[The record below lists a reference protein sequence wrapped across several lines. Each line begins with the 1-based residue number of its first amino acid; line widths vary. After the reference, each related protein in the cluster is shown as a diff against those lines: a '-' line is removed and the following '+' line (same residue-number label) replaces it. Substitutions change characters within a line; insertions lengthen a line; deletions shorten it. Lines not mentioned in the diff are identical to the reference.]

1 MTAPAL
7 PPRRVP
13 GWLVLLVAT
22 AIIAGLG
29 FVIWNGPNR

>member
-1 MTAPAL
+1 MNDPAPV
-7 PPRRVP
+7 PRRVP

-29 FVIWNGPNR
+29 LVIWNGPNR

>member
-1 MTAPAL
+1 MNPSPPAS
-7 PPRRVP
+7 RRIP

-29 FVIWNGPNR
+29 LVIWNGPNR

>member
-1 MTAPAL
+1 MNDPAPA
-7 PPRRVP
+7 PRRVP

-22 AIIAGLG
+22 TIIAALG